1 VDFNLED
8 GTLNLGQLEKALERK
23 PRLLAVGYA
32 SNSLGTINP
41 VAKITKM
48 AHAVG
53 TQVYID
59 AVQYAPHG
67 SIDVQELDCD
77 FLISSA
83 YKFFGTHAGILYG
96 KQAHLERLFAYKVR
110 PATNRLPGK
119 WETGTQN
126 HEGIAGVLGAIEY
139 FEWVGQ
145 EFGGSQSDDSARPGT
160 RDRRMHLQQAMLAIH
175 AHELELN
182 RALLEALQSV
192 PGLTVYGLTDIQRL
206 EERVPTFSFRLN
218 NLPPRSIAENLARQG
233 LFVWDGNYYALNVT
247 EQLGLENKGGMVRVG
262 AVHYNTLQEV
272 DRLKSALI
280 KISKEKPDGNDT
292 DS

>member
-1 VDFNLED
+1 
-8 GTLNLGQLEKALERK
+8 
-23 PRLLAVGYA
+23 
-32 SNSLGTINP
+32 
-41 VAKITKM
+41 
-48 AHAVG
+48 
-53 TQVYID
+53 
-59 AVQYAPHG
+59 
-67 SIDVQELDCD
+67 
-77 FLISSA
+77 
-83 YKFFGTHAGILYG
+83 
-96 KQAHLERLFAYKVR
+96 
-110 PATNRLPGK
+110 
-119 WETGTQN
+119 
-126 HEGIAGVLGAIEY
+126 
-139 FEWVGQ
+139 
-145 EFGGSQSDDSARPGT
+145 
-160 RDRRMHLQQAMLAIH
+160 MHLQQAMLAIH